1 MILEIFTPDQKIL
14 SKEIEECTAP
24 GFEGEFGVLPD
35 HAPYFVKI
43 KTGRV
48 KFNEKGEENY
58 LVVSKGFSEVTGEKV
73 TILTERVVFS
83 SKIDFEKINKEKNE
97 AEEKIKG
104 LLQEDEEYEKTIED
118 LNWAIACIEV
128 AKEGGK

>member
-1 MILEIFTPDQKIL
+1 M
-14 SKEIEECTAP
+14 
-24 GFEGEFGVLPD
+24 
-35 HAPYFVKI
+35 
-43 KTGRV
+43 V
-48 KFNEKGEENY
+48 KFNEKGEDNY
-58 LVVSKGFSEVTGEKV
+58 LVVSKGLSEVTGEKV

-83 SKIDFEKINKEKNE
+83 NKIDFEKINKEKNE
-97 AEEKIKG
+97 VEEKIKG